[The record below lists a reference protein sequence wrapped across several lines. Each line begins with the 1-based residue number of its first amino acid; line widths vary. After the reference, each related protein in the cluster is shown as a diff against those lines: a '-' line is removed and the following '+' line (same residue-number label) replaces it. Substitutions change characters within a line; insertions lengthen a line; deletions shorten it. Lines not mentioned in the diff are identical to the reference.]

1 LFAGCDSLFVGNEN
15 GCLSETRMGFLLVW
29 VEFESESDCSQS
41 QCLSCPGFVCLA
53 QGLVCLAQGLGV
65 ASSLV
70 SSAIPLVD
78 V

>member
-1 LFAGCDSLFVGNEN
+1 MFAGCDSLFAGCDSLFVGNEN

-53 QGLVCLAQGLGV
+53 QGLGV
-65 ASSLV
+65 VSSLV